1 MMKRYSVLGAGALFA
16 CLSALSPSAVQADDF
31 VLKITVKSENGKV
44 AELPTLPGGNYT
56 QCQKAKK
63 TNPVGKVIPQGVL
76 ASPGGKSYAATI
88 IAVKCVP
95 TIGLG
100 D

>member
-1 MMKRYSVLGAGALFA
+1 MMKRFSLVGAGALFA
-16 CLSALSPSAVQADDF
+16 CFSALAPSAVQADDF

-44 AELPTLPGGNYT
+44 AEMPTLPGGNYT

-63 TNPVGKVIPQGVL
+63 NNEVGKVIPRGVL
-76 ASPGGKSYAATI
+76 VSPGGKSYAATI

-95 TIGLG
+95 TVGLG

>member
-1 MMKRYSVLGAGALFA
+1 MRKLCSVLGAGALFA
-16 CLSALSPSAVQADDF
+16 CVSALSPSAVQADDF

-44 AELPTLPGGNYT
+44 AEMPTLPGGNYA

-63 TNPVGKVIPQGVL
+63 NNPVGKVIPKGVL
-76 ASPGGKSYAATI
+76 VSPGGKSYAATI

-95 TIGLG
+95 TVGLG

>member
-1 MMKRYSVLGAGALFA
+1 MMKHSSVLGAGALCA
-16 CLSALSPSAVQADDF
+16 CLSALVPSTVQADDF
-31 VLKITVKSENGKV
+31 VLRITVKSENGKV
-44 AELPTLPGGNYT
+44 AEMPTLPGGNYT

-63 TNPVGKVIPQGVL
+63 NNPVGKVIPKGVL
-76 ASPGGKSYAATI
+76 VSPGGRSYAATI

-95 TIGLG
+95 TVGLG

>member
-1 MMKRYSVLGAGALFA
+1 MMKRFSLVGAGALFA
-16 CLSALSPSAVQADDF
+16 CLSALVPSAIQADDF
-31 VLKITVKSENGKV
+31 VLKITIQSENGKV

-63 TNPVGKVIPQGVL
+63 NNEVGKVIPQGVL
-76 ASPGGKSYAATI
+76 VSPGGKSYAATI

-95 TIGLG
+95 TVGLG